1 MIRYYLLCSILL
13 ISSCTGVPFSFYL
26 QSIQEVFPRDITI
39 NKDYFDEAKFSFAKV
54 SINGV
59 DRGIIVLEEIIGD
72 HHIWI
77 SEDGIRITTLNG
89 RIIETKGF
97 ESDFKVTEAKKIENE
112 QTFTEL
118 LNFYNP
124 DVYSVPFNYSLRE
137 KKSITYMKLDQF
149 IDSTKYTFNIQ
160 SKSLGINESYV
171 VISTNNEPIYIKQ
184 NINPKI
190 GEIELEF
197 FYK

>member
-26 QSIQEVFPRDITI
+26 QGIQEVFPRDITI

-54 SINGV
+54 AINGV

-97 ESDFKVTEAKKIENE
+97 ESDFKVTEAKKLKTNR
-112 QTFTEL
+112 L
-118 LNFYNP
+118 L
-124 DVYSVPFNYSLRE
+124 L
-137 KKSITYMKLDQF
+137 
-149 IDSTKYTFNIQ
+149 
-160 SKSLGINESYV
+160 SY
-171 VISTNNEPIYIKQ
+171 
-184 NINPKI
+184 
-190 GEIELEF
+190 
-197 FYK
+197 